1 MNDVTSTPYKFSHHR
16 LAKLAKEV
24 AYDHY
29 TPEQLI
35 ERNNISISEW
45 SEISAHPTFVKLLK
59 EEILA
64 WNGAANT
71 NERIKLK
78 SAALVENWLKEANE
92 QLHNPE
98 ATLSSKTEL
107 AKLLTRIG
115 GMGLNDTNV
124 TGAIGEKVN
133 ITINLG
139 DDRPAKFTKDI
150 TIESKAEV
158 VQEE

>member
-1 MNDVTSTPYKFSHHR
+1 MNDVTSTPYKFSYHR

-35 ERNNISISEW
+35 ERNNISRADWE
-45 SEISAHPTFVKLLK
+45 EISKHPQFVKLLE

-78 SAALVENWLKEANE
+78 AAALIENWLREAND
-92 QLHNPE
+92 QLHNPD
-98 ATLSSKTEL
+98 AALSAKTEL
-107 AKLLTRIG
+107 AKLLTRVG
-115 GMGLNDTNV
+115 GMGLNETNV
-124 TGAIGEKVN
+124 TGAVGEKVN

-139 DDRPAKFTKDI
+139 ADKPAKFTKDV
-150 TIESKAEV
+150 TIESKAELIH
-158 VQEE
+158 EE